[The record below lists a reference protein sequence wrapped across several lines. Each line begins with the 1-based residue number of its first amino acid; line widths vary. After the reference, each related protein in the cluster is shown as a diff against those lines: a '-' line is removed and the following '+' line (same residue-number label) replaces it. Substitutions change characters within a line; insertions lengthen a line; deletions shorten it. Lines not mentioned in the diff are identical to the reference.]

1 MENGTVTSTISSAAV
16 AAGDAFPD
24 SDADAD
30 AEAEAAA
37 VPEALQ
43 AQSEIVMMLLSTASI
58 IFLIGP
64 PLYGG
69 EYLPVMLLPIL
80 YNKTAFPKTFTR
92 IAHTGIRF
100 ALK

>member
-24 SDADAD
+24 SDAD

>member
-24 SDADAD
+24 SDAD

-58 IFLIGP
+58 VFLIGP
-64 PLYGG
+64 PLCGG